1 MKLPRSTKSK
11 ITKNEHGENDQNS
24 KLLEIKVKINITL
37 IISQSVKYGK
47 LYIIKL
53 NQEIK
58 YL

>member
-53 NQEIK
+53 GD
-58 YL
+58 